1 MEFLQE
7 YESSDEERETS
18 KLEETPDAVVVMAPA
33 KLALPSSI
41 LNMFPQEQHQ
51 DDPMLHQGRVGFIAK
66 KYKYVMKYCNTIKI
80 GWK

>member
-7 YESSDEERETS
+7 YESSDEERET
-18 KLEETPDAVVVMAPA
+18 KLEETLSADEKVVVPV

-51 DDPMLHQGRVGFIAK
+51 DDPMLHQGRVGFFCGILF
-66 KYKYVMKYCNTIKI
+66 NQ
-80 GWK
+80 

>member
-18 KLEETPDAVVVMAPA
+18 NLEETFPDEKVVVPV

-41 LNMFPQEQHQ
+41 INMFPQEQHQ
-51 DDPMLHQGRVGFIAK
+51 DDPMLHQGRVGFFCGS
-66 KYKYVMKYCNTIKI
+66 YLIKI
-80 GWK
+80 QGGV